1 LIVNYDAI
9 YNQYFY
15 KPNKNKIFF
24 YFFYVVLIKINAVLN
39 YRRKII
45 YKKTPKIKIIGG
57 YQTKQ
62 NVRGA
67 NLN

>member
-9 YNQYFY
+9 YKVVFIL
-15 KPNKNKIFF
+15 PNKNKIFF
-24 YFFYVVLIKINAVLN
+24 YFFYVVLIKLNAVLN
-39 YRRKII
+39 YRRKIN

>member
-24 YFFYVVLIKINAVLN
+24 YFFYVVLIKLNAVLN

-45 YKKTPKIKIIGG
+45 LKKAP
-57 YQTKQ
+57 
-62 NVRGA
+62 NVETSGVKTFEISQKRG
-67 NLN
+67 NV

>member
-9 YNQYFY
+9 YKVVFIL
-15 KPNKNKIFF
+15 PNKNKIFF
-24 YFFYVVLIKINAVLN
+24 YFFYVVLIKANAVLN
-39 YRRKII
+39 YRRKKN

-62 NVRGA
+62 NVRVPKIK
-67 NLN
+67 